1 MQRLAGKVAIV
12 TGGGGGI
19 GSATALRLA
28 REGAKVVCADINL
41 ETAQR
46 AADAL
51 EGNGLAMRFD
61 AADADSIEAMVTQTV
76 EHFGRLDILHNNT
89 AITDP
94 QTHGQDLSLLEIPM
108 EVWRKTLDV
117 NLTGYMLACRFAIPH
132 MIEAGGGSIINT
144 ASGSGTKGDL
154 VRIAYGTS
162 KAAIINM
169 TRHIATQ
176 YGRQGVRCN
185 AIAPGVIVTP
195 AMEATAPQI
204 LAFASKYVL
213 TKRLGTPEDIA
224 ALTAFLASDESGYI
238 TGECIEINGGKNSC
252 QPHFAELYQQTR
264 QTSD

>member
-61 AADADSIEAMVTQTV
+61 AADADSIEAMVSQTV
-76 EHFGRLDILHNNT
+76 ERFGRLDILHNNT

-169 TRHIATQ
+169 TRHIAT
-176 YGRQGVRCN
+176 
-185 AIAPGVIVTP
+185 P

>member
-51 EGNGLAMRFD
+51 EGNGLALRFD

-117 NLTGYMLACRFAIPH
+117 NLTGYMLACRLAIPH

-162 KAAIINM
+162 KAAIIN
-169 TRHIATQ
+169 TVAKACAATPSH
-176 YGRQGVRCN
+176 QGSSLRLQWRRRLRRSL
-185 AIAPGVIVTP
+185 P
-195 AMEATAPQI
+195 
-204 LAFASKYVL
+204 LRAS
-213 TKRLGTPEDIA
+213 
-224 ALTAFLASDESGYI
+224 
-238 TGECIEINGGKNSC
+238 
-252 QPHFAELYQQTR
+252 
-264 QTSD
+264 TS